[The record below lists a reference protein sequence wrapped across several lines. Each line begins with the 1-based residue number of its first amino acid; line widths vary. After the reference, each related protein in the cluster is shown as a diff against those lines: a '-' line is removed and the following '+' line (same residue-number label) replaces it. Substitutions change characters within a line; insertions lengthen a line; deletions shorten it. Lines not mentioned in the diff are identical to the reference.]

1 MENLIN
7 TVCVVGLGYV
17 GLPTA
22 ATLASRGVDVIGVDV
37 NSEVVAAV
45 NAGKPLFP
53 EPDLD
58 MLLRAA
64 TTIGKLRATSRPEP
78 ADAFLIAVPTPFN
91 DDKSP
96 NLDFIDAAADAI
108 GPVLNPGN
116 IVILESTSPVGTTAR
131 LAARLA
137 RIRPELR
144 FPPARRGE
152 QLDVYVAHCPERVL
166 PGHMVRELVE
176 NDRIIGGMTEGCAER
191 AEAVYR
197 LFLRGNLFRTDAPT
211 AELVKL
217 VENAFRDVN
226 IAFANELSLI
236 CDQLGLDVWSVIE
249 LANRHPRVSILRPGA
264 GVGGH
269 CIAVDPWFI
278 ISAAPEQSRLIRIA
292 REVNDA
298 KPKFIVTQ
306 ILERAERFKRPIIA
320 CLGLTYKPDVDDT
333 RESPAIEI
341 ARQLARSSQECIL
354 VADPELRVLPEELAG
369 SPNVSFCDT
378 LDAVRQADIVAILV
392 AHSSFRK
399 IPREEL
405 ISRVVIDATGLM
417 HEYGG
422 IRPSL

>member
-369 SPNVSFCDT
+369 SPNVSFCRRNSPDPRTCRSAIRST
-378 LDAVRQADIVAILV
+378 LFARRTLSPFWLRTPRSAR
-392 AHSSFRK
+392 FR
-399 IPREEL
+399 
-405 ISRVVIDATGLM
+405 AT
-417 HEYGG
+417 
-422 IRPSL
+422 S